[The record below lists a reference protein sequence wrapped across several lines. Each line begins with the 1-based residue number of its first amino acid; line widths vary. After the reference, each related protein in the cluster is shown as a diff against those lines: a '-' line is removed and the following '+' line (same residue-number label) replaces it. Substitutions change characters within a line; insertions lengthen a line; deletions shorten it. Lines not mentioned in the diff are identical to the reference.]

1 MSMRMLCGLVTIGL
15 LCLGVSSAFAVTLTS
30 LTLEKSTDLGAWTNA
45 PGGIWSTNLSDPL
58 TQLGV
63 RQNGVFLNTPG
74 NGLDLGEISIDLAP
88 GLNTFEL
95 FGTSRYGGSNYYGL
109 ALFFDYNASPP
120 DMAVYN
126 SNGSFGPFSVTPA
139 GTTISGSANGGMFP
153 DIAPGSSFFSAPDGS
168 TVELVGFNVLYDTSN
183 IDIVSW
189 GNIEADGFADT
200 YAVLELNYSPVPVP
214 ATIFLVGSGLLGL
227 VGLRKKLTKGWG
239 LRGMAPAIFPCLPA
253 DIKINARENN
263 E

>member
-1 MSMRMLCGLVTIGL
+1 MKKLIMAVFLTSLAV
-15 LCLGVSSAFAVTLTS
+15 GVVSPAFAVTLTS
-30 LTLEKSTDLGAWTNA
+30 LTLEKSTALGAWTNA
-45 PGGIWSTNLSDPL
+45 PGGIWSSNLGDPL

-63 RQNGVFLNTPG
+63 MQNGVFLNTPG

-95 FGTSRYGGSNYYGL
+95 FGTSNGYGGNDYYGL

-126 SNGSFGPFSVTPA
+126 SNGSNGPFSVTPA

-153 DIAPGSSFFSAPDGS
+153 DIAPGSSIFSAPDGS
-168 TVELVGFNVLYDTSN
+168 TVELVGFNVLYEESN

-200 YAVLELNYSPVPVP
+200 YAVLELNYATVPEP
-214 ATIFLVGSGLLGL
+214 ATMFLVGSGLLGL
-227 VGLRKKLTKGWG
+227 VGLRKR
-239 LRGMAPAIFPCLPA
+239 LR
-253 DIKINARENN
+253 RS
-263 E
+263 